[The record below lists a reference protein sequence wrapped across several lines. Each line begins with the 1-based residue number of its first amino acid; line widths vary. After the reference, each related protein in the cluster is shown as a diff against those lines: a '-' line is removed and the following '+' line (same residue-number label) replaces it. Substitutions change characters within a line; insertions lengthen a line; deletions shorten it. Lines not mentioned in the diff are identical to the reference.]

1 MIFIQWHP
9 LIVNIFRFKSQW
21 VVLSVIFV
29 IFQWLTVI
37 FSHAIITQKSF
48 KWFFNDKQNT
58 FVCFFN
64 TSYKISRNENHFYFF
79 RDSFDCD
86 EIKTTKKIERKFAI
100 HQARAQGLR
109 VAKAWKNWHG
119 DSCYS
124 LRNAVLKK
132 EKMTM
137 FWNSVFS
144 KRKHKFKKWCKF
156 LFLIFG
162 GVVVNGCYK
171 K

>member
-1 MIFIQWHP
+1 
-9 LIVNIFRFKSQW
+9 LIVNISRFKSPW

-37 FSHAIITQKSF
+37 FCHAIITQKSF
-48 KWFFNDKQNT
+48 KWFFNDRQNT

-64 TSYKISRNENHFYFF
+64 TSYKISRNESLFYFF
-79 RDSFDCD
+79 RECEIYNSFDCD
-86 EIKTTKKIERKFAI
+86 EIKTTKKIERKLAI
-100 HQARAQGLR
+100 HQARAQRLR
-109 VAKAWKNWHG
+109 VAKKLAWR
-119 DSCYS
+119 
-124 LRNAVLKK
+124 LLL
-132 EKMTM
+132 
-137 FWNSVFS
+137 FS
-144 KRKHKFKKWCKF
+144 KKRCVEKGKDDYVSKFCVFKTGTHKFKKWCKF